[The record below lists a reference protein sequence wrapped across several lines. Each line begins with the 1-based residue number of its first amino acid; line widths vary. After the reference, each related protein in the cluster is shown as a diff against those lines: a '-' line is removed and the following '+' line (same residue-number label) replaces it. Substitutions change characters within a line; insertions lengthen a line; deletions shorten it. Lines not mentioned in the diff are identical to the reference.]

1 VFDEVSRRI
10 PHLTSIMPS
19 GLYSMGDFERAG
31 GVPAMMKR
39 LEEDLSDESTVSG
52 RRLKAILKEISVIG
66 AEVIRPKEN
75 PFHKEGG
82 IAILY
87 GNLAPE
93 GSVVKQAAVG
103 EGMMRFTGSAK
114 VFDSEDDA
122 VKAISNHKIHA
133 GDVVVIRYE
142 GPKGGPGMPEMLGPT
157 SLISG
162 MGLMDSVALIT
173 DGRFSG
179 ATKGPCIGHVCPEA
193 FEKGPIAA
201 VMDGDKICIDIPA
214 RKIDLLVSHTEIKHR
229 LERVRVVDRKPKG
242 MLAKYRKLVSS
253 AADGAICK

>member
-1 VFDEVSRRI
+1 
-10 PHLTSIMPS
+10 M
-19 GLYSMGDFERAG
+19 
-31 GVPAMMKR
+31 
-39 LEEDLSDESTVSG
+39 
-52 RRLKAILKEISVIG
+52 
-66 AEVIRPKEN
+66 
-75 PFHKEGG
+75 
-82 IAILY
+82 LY
-87 GNLAPE
+87 GNLAPQ
-93 GSVVKQAAVG
+93 GSVVKQAAVS

-157 SLISG
+157 SMISG

-179 ATKGPCIGHVCPEA
+179 ATLGPCIGHICPEA

-201 VMDGDKICIDIPA
+201 IMDGDKICIDIPA